1 MDNLEIIIGAI
12 FGTGGVG
19 ALMIAV
25 NAYRKIKRGA
35 IDDDEAIIRRLY
47 DDNTAQRERAD
58 RAEAREAEKD
68 QRLEMEIVRR
78 RSAEEQA
85 WVYKAHI
92 ITVGLPLP
100 PWPVEEKNLE

>member
-1 MDNLEIIIGAI
+1 VDNIEIIIGAI
-12 FGTGGVG
+12 FGTGGAG

-25 NAYRKIKRGA
+25 TAYRKIKRGA

-47 DDNTAQRERAD
+47 EDNTVQRDRAE

-68 QRLEMEIVRR
+68 RRLEMEIVRR

-92 ITVGLPLP
+92 VSTGAPLP
-100 PWPVEEKNLE
+100 TWPTSEEGK